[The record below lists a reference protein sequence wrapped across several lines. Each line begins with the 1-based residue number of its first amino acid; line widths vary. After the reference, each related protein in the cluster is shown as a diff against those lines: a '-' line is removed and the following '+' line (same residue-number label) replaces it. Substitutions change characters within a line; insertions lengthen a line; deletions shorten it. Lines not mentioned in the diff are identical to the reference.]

1 MNDVNSKNKIFFWIF
16 GIIFSILVFISI
28 NISPQLLYIK
38 ENIVLTLLIVLTV
51 LILFFIIGLFSS
63 KLPRFFYSFLFKQKE
78 GFENI
83 KDEVKRIE
91 TEEDLNNLVKR
102 LKFVIKTISSNKYS
116 KDAINSLIS
125 VIGLDTNQAE
135 KVYRNILLLKRLK
148 IFCIL
153 IGFIFS
159 IFLYAII
166 NHFDFFNFIN
176 HNFILTFGV
185 CFVVFMLFFLEG
197 ILITRLPDSFYL
209 SLININKE
217 KIINNR
223 NNLNYK
229 NTVLKKY
236 EDKQKHNVLEIKH
249 TIKYLLKQGIHK
261 DWIRQILKNYGLKD
275 KIISVFIDEAEK
287 ENLSENNNF
296 VKQNNVVSEKIK
308 LATLKLS
315 LAKVHENF
323 ISLKDIYSKI
333 SNIQKDLDT
342 ISNKQKKLEKMSSS
356 DISKDFDKFIQ
367 KTNDIKKEDLQKRIP
382 KMDVKIKDK
391 SKYKEYVNFL
401 YNLILP
407 HVSKYSEKE
416 LISIFLYE
424 GYDYELIDDVIFK
437 LKKNNVHFNK
447 EKKGNTSK
455 IVNFLN
461 NFYYKFKKD

>member
-1 MNDVNSKNKIFFWIF
+1 MNDINSKNKMFFWIF
-16 GIIFSILVFISI
+16 GIIFAILVFISI
-28 NISPQLLYIK
+28 NIFPQFNYIQ
-38 ENIVLTLLIVLTV
+38 ENIVLTLLIILIV

-63 KLPRFFYSFLFKQKE
+63 KLPRFFYSFLFRKQDD
-78 GFENI
+78 FENI

-91 TEEDLNNLVKR
+91 TEKDLNDLVKR
-102 LKFVIKTISSNKYS
+102 LKFVIKTISFNKYS
-116 KDAINSLIS
+116 KEAVNSLIS
-125 VIGLDTNQAE
+125 IVGLDSNQAE
-135 KVYRNILLLKRLK
+135 KVYRNVLLLKRLK
-148 IFCIL
+148 LFCIT
-153 IGFIFS
+153 IGLIFS
-159 IFLYAII
+159 IVLYFLII
-166 NHFDFFNFIN
+166 NFNLFNFIN
-176 HNFILTFGV
+176 QNIILTFGV

-236 EDKQKHNVLEIKH
+236 EDEQKQNVLEIKH
-249 TIKYLLKQGIHK
+249 TIKYLLKEGIHK
-261 DWIRQILKNYGLKD
+261 DWIKKVLQNYGLKD
-275 KIISVFIDEAEK
+275 KIIDVFITEAEK
-287 ENLSENNNF
+287 ENLNEKNNF
-296 VKQNNVVSEKIK
+296 IKKNDNVSEKIK

-342 ISNKQKKLEKMSSS
+342 ISSKQKSLEKMSSS
-356 DISKDFDKFIQ
+356 DISKDFDKFI
-367 KTNDIKKEDLQKRIP
+367 KNTTDIKKEDLQKRIP
-382 KMDVKIKDK
+382 KLNINFKDK
-391 SKYKEYVNFL
+391 SKYKEYVTFL

-437 LKKNNVHFNK
+437 LKKNNVHFGK
-447 EKKGNTSK
+447 EKKSDTSK
-455 IVNFLN
+455 IVTFLN
-461 NFYYKFKKD
+461 NFYEKFKRN